1 MLFYFLRCDEAPE
14 VQLAALSVIVD
25 ITSIK
30 DCVASIAESG
40 VMSNILI
47 LIEQCPQGHELA
59 LEALHALSSNTKIVG
74 ELLLKG
80 ALLFLLNMFCS
91 SRSPGVR
98 LTVATVFARMAA
110 DKLNGPRVTIQ
121 LAKFLPPIFM
131 DAMRENAEASV
142 HMFESN
148 QENPELVWDESSRKR
163 VQTEV
168 ARMQKLS
175 YEEQLVNATSYKFVL
190 PENFEVTKRR
200 LADVLYSKN
209 IFFFFFFVFFFGSFA
224 ACVWN
229 RRGPSHGRWRVCG
242 PVYQAARLGSS
253 QPQGLCRQPHR
264 VVRQR
269 RFERAHQGGSP
280 QHFGGGSRT
289 LGERACKKEQR
300 K

>member
-148 QENPELVWDESSRKR
+148 QENPELVWDESVLAKIRDELITAYKSRMSR
-163 VQTEV
+163 HTLQDWCILF
-168 ARMQKLS
+168 R
-175 YEEQLVNATSYKFVL
+175 
-190 PENFEVTKRR
+190 
-200 LADVLYSKN
+200 
-209 IFFFFFFVFFFGSFA
+209 
-224 ACVWN
+224 
-229 RRGPSHGRWRVCG
+229 
-242 PVYQAARLGSS
+242 
-253 QPQGLCRQPHR
+253 HR
-264 VVRQR
+264 VGLLNWQ
-269 RFERAHQGGSP
+269 FDHQCPRASGFSTAKHG
-280 QHFGGGSRT
+280 
-289 LGERACKKEQR
+289 AK
-300 K
+300 

>member
-209 IFFFFFFVFFFGSFA
+209 IFFFFFFWLFCSLCMEPSRAISWSVACLWPCLSSSPAGVFA
-224 ACVWN
+224 TP
-229 RRGPSHGRWRVCG
+229 RTLPS
-242 PVYQAARLGSS
+242 ASS
-253 QPQGLCRQPHR
+253 
-264 VVRQR
+264 
-269 RFERAHQGGSP
+269 
-280 QHFGGGSRT
+280 SRT
-289 LGERACKKEQR
+289 SAALRAR
-300 K
+300 TSRRISSTFWRRLSYSW